1 MRISSLISLCISG
14 VCGLVACRDTPRSDA
29 GGTRTEGP
37 PTAEPAAPRRGAGVP
52 AAGSEASGR
61 ETVPI
66 EIVAVVAGRKAAV
79 RGVGE
84 CNHTEEASIY
94 EVPATLWRVGYQA
107 AEGAEIQDLN
117 LTLWQ
122 PKTGGDQFTIA
133 LQLGGETHQI
143 ATVKGGALAGSGSA
157 TVRPDGTGGTF
168 VVQGKDEKG
177 VALQLTVTCDR
188 FTEPVAEGG

>member
-1 MRISSLISLCISG
+1 MRISSLVSLYISG
-14 VCGLVACRDTPRSDA
+14 AWGLVGCGDTPGGDA
-29 GGTRTEGP
+29 DSTRIGAP
-37 PTAEPAAPRRGAGVP
+37 AAAERAAPRRDAGVP
-52 AAGSEASGR
+52 AAAPQAPGR

-66 EIVAVVAGRKAAV
+66 EIVAVVAGRKTSI

-84 CNHTEEASIY
+84 CNHTEDASIY
-94 EVPATLWRVGYQA
+94 EVPAMLWRAGYQ
-107 AEGAEIQDLN
+107 GGDSAEIQDLN
-117 LTLWQ
+117 FTLWQ

-133 LQLGGETHQI
+133 LRLGGETHQI

-157 TVRPDGTGGTF
+157 TVRREGPGGTF

-177 VALQLTVTCDR
+177 VALQLTITCDR